1 MLVFQKIQGKEIMF
15 PPNETAIGSM
25 LQHITVNARVESFQP
40 MNINFGLFDT
50 KDAVN
55 AKGRPLKNKEKK
67 EFLYNRAK
75 NKMDE
80 FLEKLKK

>member
-1 MLVFQKIQGKEIMF
+1 
-15 PPNETAIGSM
+15 
-25 LQHITVNARVESFQP
+25 

-80 FLEKLKK
+80 FLEKWKK